1 LTQQEADYYREIAE
15 QLRVCGLKFKNKTL
29 QERAEKLERLAE
41 RIERT
46 ER

>member
-29 QERAEKLERLAE
+29 EERAEKLRRLAE
-41 RIERT
+41 RIERAG
-46 ER
+46 R